1 MGTSHF
7 SGVRM
12 ENFIPKNAKR
22 LLAMRQ
28 KLDWTLL
35 PAVWDL
41 EGLVLEAGATVP
53 EEKVRV
59 PEGSKSGED
68 WQETTG
74 LREQAVSS
82 ALKGG

>member
-28 KLDWTLL
+28 KLDCTLL
-35 PAVWDL
+35 PALWDL
-41 EGLVLEAGATVP
+41 EGLQEAGAIAH
-53 EEKVRV
+53 EKVRD
-59 PEGSKSGED
+59 PESSKSGED
-68 WQETTG
+68 WREIAG
-74 LREQAVSS
+74 LREGTGSS
-82 ALKGG
+82 ALEGG